1 MAGFGDLGSLV
12 NPWFAR
18 IDIAVVDGFI
28 SLVVQVFFCY
38 RIWMLN
44 KRLWWLCL
52 VIAVVRLILPTFCK
66 FSSFPCKSFLL
77 PNRSQ
82 HSGTDSGWALHK
94 SRCDLAS
101 NAHLRERST
110 KTSLSQVY
118 MYGFLAL
125 LDAPTGLQL
134 AALAMV

>member
-52 VIAVVRLILPTFCK
+52 VIAVVRLIFPTYSK
-66 FSSFPCKSFLL
+66 FSSFPYKSSLL
-77 PNRSQ
+77 PKRLG
-82 HSGTDSGWALHK
+82 HSVKDSRCALC
-94 SRCDLAS
+94 RLCCDLAS
-101 NAHLRERST
+101 NALLREKSS
-110 KTSLSQVY
+110 SLSQVY